1 MVLHPMKIQM
11 SVIEGYFNDGQ
22 EFTKIGLIDEN
33 TYVKDKALLNIIQ
46 GLYDKKNLLGENYNV
61 SIQENMYKYIHTYV
75 HKYLKLDEEDLDI
88 ILYDEICTTLPT
100 SDKNQFPSYIA
111 TIYFIDDN
119 GIQVF
124 GNPTN
129 EEVID
134 SIKQLIKNIED

>member
-1 MVLHPMKIQM
+1 MVLHPMNMQM
-11 SVIEGYFNDGQ
+11 SIIEGYFNDGQ
-22 EFTKIGLIDEN
+22 EVTKIDLIDDDS
-33 TYVKDKALLNIIQ
+33 YVKDKSLLNIIQ
-46 GLYDKKNLLGENYNV
+46 GLYDKQNLIGEKYKV
-61 SIQENMYKYIHTYV
+61 SIQKNMYKYVHTYI
-75 HKYLKLDEEDLDI
+75 HKYLKLDEEYLDI

-134 SIKQLIKNIED
+134 SIKQLIKNIEV

>member
-1 MVLHPMKIQM
+1 MVLHPMNMQM
-11 SVIEGYFNDGQ
+11 SIIEGYFNDGQ
-22 EFTKIGLIDEN
+22 EVTKIDLIDDDS
-33 TYVKDKALLNIIQ
+33 YVKDKSLLNIIQ
-46 GLYDKKNLLGENYNV
+46 GLYDKQNLIGEKYKV
-61 SIQENMYKYIHTYV
+61 SIQKNMYKYDHTYI
-75 HKYLKLDEEDLDI
+75 HKYLKLDEEYLDI

-134 SIKQLIKNIED
+134 SIKQLIKNIEV